1 MIAISTLNH
10 MIQRFNNQSNLKIYT
25 SVLVLFIL
33 FTAKSVF
40 AQEAVIAD
48 TANLVAIL
56 EFDQDE
62 HNFGDVVEGEKVE
75 HTFTFKNTGTGPLV
89 LQNVIS
95 TCGCTV
101 PEWPKEPVEAGSE
114 GKIKVVFNSK
124 GKIGWQNKLI
134 TVRSN
139 ARDGD
144 VQLFITALV
153 LPKKKG

>member
-1 MIAISTLNH
+1 MIAISTLHH
-10 MIQRFNNQSNLKIYT
+10 MILRFNDLSYQILRLLVIVLS
-25 SVLVLFIL
+25 SMFSADLVL
-33 FTAKSVF
+33 
-40 AQEAVIAD
+40 AQEAVNAD
-48 TANLVAIL
+48 TLNLVAIL

-62 HNFGDVVEGEKVE
+62 YQLGDLVEGEKVE
-75 HTFTFKNTGTGPLV
+75 RTFTFKNTGTGPLV

-101 PEWPKEPVEAGSE
+101 PEWPKEPVEARSE

-139 ARDGD
+139 ARAGD